1 MIMPANPL
9 PIFTRLRGS
18 MEVTLSD
25 RSSKPR
31 LLFKGS
37 RFNVVEVDQPTASGQ
52 LRARQFVQHPGA
64 VIILPLLE
72 GNRVCLIRNE
82 RPAVGKTL
90 IELPAGTIDPPEPP
104 HKTAPRELKEETG
117 YTASKWRELPGF
129 YMSPGIL
136 SERMHVFAADGLTAG
151 DHAREEGENIDNL
164 VVTWDE
170 AMRMA
175 ECGEIEDAKS
185 LCALLLWDRLRP
197 K

>member
-1 MIMPANPL
+1 
-9 PIFTRLRGS
+9 
-18 MEVTLSD
+18 MEVPLSD
-25 RSSKPR
+25 HASKPR

-37 RFNVVEVDQPTASGQ
+37 RFNVVEVDQRTASGQ
-52 LRARQFVQHPGA
+52 LRPRQFVQHPGA

-72 GNRVCLIRNE
+72 GDRVCLIRNE
-82 RPAVGKTL
+82 RPAVGKKL

-104 HKTAPRELKEETG
+104 RETAPRELKEETG
-117 YTASKWRELPGF
+117 YTAREWRELPGF

-136 SERMHVFAADGLTAG
+136 SERMHVFVAEGLTAG

-164 VVTWDE
+164 IVPWEE
-170 AMRMA
+170 AMRMV

-185 LCALLLWDRLRP
+185 IAVLLLWDHLRP